1 MPRGSIS
8 RGINGRD
15 DASRE
20 RRPGWSVSLKRAAHP
35 LRAEYRATRSTRRDR
50 LTWTIRRARK
60 HGRDR
65 GGVQVPL
72 ICGNPV
78 RQFRPLL
85 GPRGPFVMGSDH
97 VRQDT
102 PRTGPSNPVTWE

>member
-1 MPRGSIS
+1 MLGLGEREPRVKK
-8 RGINGRD
+8 NT
-15 DASRE
+15 
-20 RRPGWSVSLKRAAHP
+20 L
-35 LRAEYRATRSTRRDR
+35 RRDR

-78 RQFRPLL
+78 RQFRRARR
-85 GPRGPFVMGSDH
+85 RGWMPGA
-97 VRQDT
+97 R
-102 PRTGPSNPVTWE
+102 REG